1 MKRIA
6 WLSIAVAGLVACN
19 SDRTLPP
26 GPVAEIQ
33 DANHLDG
40 NAFFFWLPPTI
51 NQNAPSTQVFSR
63 KLRPIVT
70 IIDQGPANT
79 PSPNCQANNT
89 IRTFS
94 GSEIT
99 VSNSAYAVDWHTD
112 LDNLHAECT
121 YRIKVNVGPRLNSLE
136 LGYADVDVVN
146 RGSGLKN
153 VDTDEFIPLLDGR
166 TLPIRFFVGVGSTCH
181 PDGGADCGEGVAR
194 PDQNTVIVT
203 NSGNAGVFIPA
214 GAVDDETTITIQS
227 VDGRIGEGEE
237 CIPGVF
243 GQQFPGT
250 PETTDNACYDYTADP
265 PLADVNDNDGT
276 FNEGFDAI
284 VGICPPSAAMA
295 LEHEILDQIVLFRF
309 DTRSEGPVALEN
321 EQAPFLRCDPHFSP
335 SFGARGSL
343 FGDLARALASIL
355 GPRPLYASS
364 RRSMLFDVGAGGQT
378 DGFSRFT
385 WVLRFEGPSD

>member
-1 MKRIA
+1 
-6 WLSIAVAGLVACN
+6 
-19 SDRTLPP
+19 
-26 GPVAEIQ
+26 
-33 DANHLDG
+33 
-40 NAFFFWLPPTI
+40 
-51 NQNAPSTQVFSR
+51 
-63 KLRPIVT
+63 
-70 IIDQGPANT
+70 
-79 PSPNCQANNT
+79 
-89 IRTFS
+89 
-94 GSEIT
+94 
-99 VSNSAYAVDWHTD
+99 
-112 LDNLHAECT
+112 
-121 YRIKVNVGPRLNSLE
+121 
-136 LGYADVDVVN
+136 
-146 RGSGLKN
+146 
-153 VDTDEFIPLLDGR
+153 
-166 TLPIRFFVGVGSTCH
+166 
-181 PDGGADCGEGVAR
+181 
-194 PDQNTVIVT
+194 VIVT

-227 VDGRIGEGEE
+227 VDERGEGAE

-309 DTRSEGPVALEN
+309 DTRSDPVPLDNA
-321 EQAPFLRCDPHFSP
+321 QAPFLRCDPHFSP